1 MTATLHKE
9 PVILPTKE
17 DAALAREASRAIA
30 RYKPAELRVKV
41 DGTELVLPRAATKLI
56 HHLLTEMAL
65 GNAVTLIPIHAE
77 LTTQEAADFL
87 NVSRPHLIR
96 QLEQG
101 KIPFHMVGTHRR
113 IRFEDLERF
122 KIESER
128 KRLEV
133 MDELAAESQ
142 KLRMGY

>member
-1 MTATLHKE
+1 MTAILDKE

-17 DAALAREASRAIA
+17 DTALAREASRAIA

>member
-1 MTATLHKE
+1 MTAILDKE

-41 DGTELVLPRAATKLI
+41 DGTELVLPRAATKVI